1 MNAFNGDP
9 KSLNG
14 RVVNPERIR
23 VVAPGSFCIKNK
35 IVRTKLSLV

>member
-14 RVVNPERIR
+14 RVVNPENRL
-23 VVAPGSFCIKNK
+23 AFDK
-35 IVRTKLSLV
+35 IVRTKLSLYIDF